1 MFIGFVSYVIFG
13 VKILLI
19 IVFLEISLQLLREKI
34 LFLKLKV
41 FLILLYAS
49 YEVNVIM
56 LDGQMSK
63 GYILVLA
70 DNSKKCVNI

>member
-1 MFIGFVSYVIFG
+1 LFIGFVSYVIFG